1 MSENDAYS
9 VRVCPQREGG
19 FALPNSIELSAAVTT
34 GLSMTAAMTN
44 GVSMTSAM
52 TNYVNIG
59 NVGSTSSVALHFI
72 AAFLG
77 HSIETGT
84 YQSLADGGVILSAS
98 NTFNAGFL
106 ADDSGSNIGDSVR
119 NVLARTL
126 LTVDQSGGSIRSL
139 MGQLK
144 LLTGVDVTTGIYT
157 GVQGYLEMVGTH
169 SCKTGATFSC
179 IDASAE
185 ITTALTVD
193 SGGEF
198 AGIHVETTGAG
209 TITNS
214 GTCAGILIDKA
225 SGGASWPE
233 GILIDGPS
241 VIMGMRIGKF
251 AGSAVTTSAVLFST
265 DQDVYSDG
273 QLSTMEVHGASSG
286 DLTNAYC
293 AKCGRFRH
301 VVSGSSLTIA
311 HETYGLMGQLVVKGS
326 TLNHLHSGLIGT
338 FEGHTSGAVLGT
350 ASGYTHTCAA
360 IMARCGGGGFITANS
375 DLCGVLAFW
384 NGAALASGASN
395 AFALDDTGT
404 TVWTNALSL
413 TSCTNLLDL
422 PAAGTDPVIANAL
435 VPAVAPDQTTV
446 GADACLRVLVNDVAY
461 YIALYDSLHG

>member
-9 VRVCPQREGG
+9 IRVCPQREGG
-19 FALPNSIELSAAVTT
+19 FTLPNSIELSAAVTN
-34 GLSMTAAMTN
+34 GLSMTA
-44 GVSMTSAM
+44 AM

-144 LLTGVDVTTGIYT
+144 LLTGVDVTTGVYT

-225 SGGASWPE
+225 SGAASWPA
-233 GILIDGPS
+233 GIFVDGPS
-241 VIMGMRIGKF
+241 VIQGFRIGKF
-251 AGSAVTTSAVLFST
+251 VGSGGTSTQVLFST
-265 DQDVYSDG
+265 EQNVYSDYMVG
-273 QLSTMEVHGASSG
+273 TCEIHGASDANLGASY
-286 DLTNAYC
+286 NAHC
-293 AKCGRFRH
+293 LRVRH
-301 VVSGSSLTIA
+301 MVACTTAA
-311 HETYGLMGQLVVKGS
+311 HETYGVLGQCVVKGT
-326 TLNHLHSGLIGT
+326 TLNHLHAGIMGT
-338 FEGHTSGAVLGT
+338 FEGHTSGVVLGT

-360 IMARCGGGGFITANS
+360 ILARCGGGGAITASS

-435 VPAVAPDQTTV
+435 VPSAAPDAGTV

-461 YIALYDSLHG
+461 YIALYDTLHG